1 MSLIQSTSQS
11 TSPRIGHSVSH
22 SFSESTSCFS
32 DQSSSH
38 PFCQESHIQSASH
51 ITFQSIDQTDS
62 QKVNTL
68 LSLLLDSHS
77 FSQSL
82 SPHISQT
89 VSVSFCPEASQSV
102 SWSVSYSVSQ
112 SIHKFIDF
120 QISQSIPLS
129 VSTQTISLSDGQ
141 SLAKSAN
148 QSVSWLMSQLMNPWI
163 LIRQSVNTI
172 SQLPGYLI
180 SLTIIYYW
188 STIQL
193 VRISFY
199 SYRPVLVILTVR
211 INGWK
216 LGQSVS
222 QFTCHSLDQTV
233 SKFFSQHLVHH

>member
-1 MSLIQSTSQS
+1 MLVKQSVYHSVQKPVSLLVGQSVIQSVSLFTSSLISK
-11 TSPRIGHSVSH
+11 SVSP
-22 SFSESTSCFS
+22 SLY
-32 DQSSSH
+32 Q
-38 PFCQESHIQSASH
+38 
-51 ITFQSIDQTDS
+51 
-62 QKVNTL
+62 
-68 LSLLLDSHS
+68 SLLR
-77 FSQSL
+77 QSVY
-82 SPHISQT
+82 QM
-89 VSVSFCPEASQSV
+89 VSQSV
-102 SWSVSYSVSQ
+102 S
-112 SIHKFIDF
+112 H
-120 QISQSIPLS
+120 
-129 VSTQTISLSDGQ
+129 